1 MGLELTAC
9 SCLSLWPSLGSAQ
22 AAASTGCGAEREVS
36 GRPSLWPLQRVGMI
50 LVSQT
55 WAGRRH
61 TTVACLGPAAYLQR
75 QGCTPRSGKGHAGT
89 PPSVWL
95 WRGLLQEV
103 SVVTLFP
110 VPGRGGGI

>member
-1 MGLELTAC
+1 M
-9 SCLSLWPSLGSAQ
+9 
-22 AAASTGCGAEREVS
+22 
-36 GRPSLWPLQRVGMI
+36 
-50 LVSQT
+50 
-55 WAGRRH
+55 
-61 TTVACLGPAAYLQR
+61 ACLGPAAYLQR

-110 VPGRGGGI
+110 VPGRGGGL